1 MIIKT
6 DQSTFAH
13 YLEDASGMLGANAE
27 KVYIPETKEEVSSLL
42 KECSEK
48 KIPVTVAAGCTGV
61 TGGCLAYGGVILST
75 EKFNKIGK
83 IQQRQCTM
91 YNKRQNENEQQLKAT
106 TAHNN
111 GQSGIETATIRV
123 GSGAIVNEI
132 KSYVLSQGWMYA
144 PDPTEKNATIGGNI
158 STDASGGRGF
168 KYGTTRKYIN
178 AIEIVLSDGS
188 YANIR
193 RGETFASDDGTV
205 VLKTN
210 LGEKILHLPK
220 YKLPNIKNAAAYYNY
235 KNADLIDVFIGHEGT
250 LGVIISAELILIRPF
265 EMLFGGIIFFD
276 KKEKSWDFVKE
287 IRTLSE
293 QNKKSGAVDINAMS
307 VEYFDKNALNLIKP
321 YYPVIPENVDAGI
334 LFEQDCTKETYDI
347 LMEKWIDIIEK
358 YGINTDDVWFASD
371 AKQQEEFRIFR
382 HKIPECVNEIVKKN
396 KIPKVGT
403 DVAVPHDKL
412 HEMIYFCEQKF
423 KENNLFNLTFGHIGE
438 SHLHANIIAS
448 TQEEYERCKSL
459 YLEIARKA
467 VSLGGTVTAEHGIG
481 KVKHHFLEA
490 MLGKEGIE
498 EMRKFKLSLDPSNIL
513 GQNNMFKI

>member
-6 DQSTFAH
+6 DKTTFVH
-13 YLEDASGMLGANAE
+13 YLEDSSGMLGADAD
-27 KVYIPETKEEVSSLL
+27 KVYIPETREEVSSLL

-48 KIPVTVAAGCTGV
+48 NIPVTVAAGCTGV

-75 EKFNKIGK
+75 EKFDFINKIQEISK
-83 IQQRQCTM
+83 D
-91 YNKRQNENEQQLKAT
+91 KAL
-106 TAHNN
+106 
-111 GQSGIETATIRV
+111 IKV
-123 GSGAIVNEI
+123 GSGAIVNKI
-132 KSYVLSQGWMYA
+132 KSYVLSNGWMYA

-178 AIEIVLSDGS
+178 AIEIVFTDGS
-188 YANIR
+188 YANIK
-193 RGETFASDDGTV
+193 RGETFASDDGTI

-210 LGEKILHLPK
+210 LGEKILKLPE

-235 KNADLIDVFIGHEGT
+235 KNTDLIDVFIGHEGT

-276 KKEKSWDFVKE
+276 KKEKSWDFVSE

-293 QNKKSGAVDINAMS
+293 QNKKSGVIDINAMS

-321 YYPVIPENVDAGI
+321 YYPVIPENADAGI

-347 LMEKWIDIIEK
+347 LMEKWIEIIEK

-412 HEMIYFCEQKF
+412 HEMIYFCERKF
-423 KENNLFNLTFGHIGE
+423 AEHKLFNLTFGHIGE
-438 SHLHANIIAS
+438 SHLHANIIAA
-448 TQEEYERCKSL
+448 THEEYERCKSL

-498 EMRKFKLSLDPSNIL
+498 EMRKFKLSIDPANIL
-513 GQNNMFKI
+513 GLDNMFKQNAKHFVNV